1 MSSAQNK
8 AKLQFITKTGYN
20 SRSCSCRSRSR
31 ALTNLFTI
39 IMHEFNFL
47 NVTIKT
53 PQLIGI
59 SLGCLVF
66 TLTIATV
73 LYLLYKS
80 GSFSRLLEEMKDG
93 GSTPPSTG
101 RVRENSS
108 NTSPGSGPELY
119 DYLLAAR
126 EVLPLKPNPPLLTL
140 KESPVVVRVFES
152 SNDKALIAEA
162 CSGCAQYDGS
172 AYNPALMW
180 SWIMQFDNLSSKTTD
195 IDRSSEVLES
205 LYGSLLGECSSKSNS
220 NSTHV
225 VITDKELSR
234 PIGMVSLMDNSPA
247 NLSIRIGTW
256 LLGALPP

>member
-1 MSSAQNK
+1 
-8 AKLQFITKTGYN
+8 
-20 SRSCSCRSRSR
+20 
-31 ALTNLFTI
+31 
-39 IMHEFNFL
+39 MHELNFL

-73 LYLLYKS
+73 LFLLYKS

-101 RVRENSS
+101 RVRDNSS
-108 NTSPGSGPELY
+108 NSLPGSGPELY

-126 EVLPLKPNPPLLTL
+126 EALPLKPNPPLLTL
-140 KESPVVVRVFES
+140 KGCPVVVRVFDPPI
-152 SNDKALIAEA
+152 DKTLIAEA

-180 SWIMQFDNLSSKTTD
+180 SWIMQIDNLNSNTSDT
-195 IDRSSEVLES
+195 DRSSDVIEL
-205 LYGSLLGECSSKSNS
+205 LYGSLLEKGSLNT

-234 PIGMVSLMDNSPA
+234 PIGMVSLVDNSPA
-247 NLSIRIGTW
+247 NLSIRIGTCFW
-256 LLGALPP
+256 ARSHLNYHHL